1 MKIFE
6 WFDTLFEKAIITP
19 LTVIQTKIEQFSDW
33 NYIVGIEWSKT
44 VSAVEAKW
52 EKYPQRIKE
61 DPDVLRAYEEKKK
74 ELTAEGA
81 LTVANL
87 AGGVVGKGVKWGV
100 DSITKA
106 ALENIQPVINDF
118 FESYEGDPKDKEI
131 VDKLAASGE
140 FGLNAVVGFMLGHF
154 LSPVISTGLAPA
166 WEAMGQEAWKK
177 IPVRLLDEGRL
188 LYLIFRYP
196 DEAEIYK
203 EELKRKGY
211 SDERI
216 AELEKAFLYYPTP
229 RDFIHYAVRETF
241 DDTVAEKYGYDQHY
255 PKEMEQYILKAGMN
269 PEWLKHEWRAHWA
282 MIAPRMAYEMLQRE
296 EIDIDM
302 LRDILKIA
310 DYPPYLIDK
319 LINISYARIGRID
332 LRRLYST
339 GEIDFEGM
347 ERGYRHLG
355 YSPSDANKIAVWT
368 DKEYAQKD
376 KDIAQGKIMK
386 GYNLG
391 EISTEVCLTSLI
403 TLGYDEDESRYLI
416 ALEDYALAEKRKV
429 DEAETLIEEVING
442 TKTLVELE
450 TGLKALLLRPKEISK
465 YRDKVTRKVRALI
478 TQPTEAKLTKWVTAG
493 IIDFPTYKTRLAALR
508 YSPEDIEHFAKEVKS
523 E

>member
-6 WFDTLFEKAIITP
+6 WFDTLFEKVILTP
-19 LTVIQTKIEQFSDW
+19 INALKVAVERFSDW

-52 EKYPQRIKE
+52 EKYPDRIKK
-61 DPDVLRAYEEKKK
+61 DPDVLQAYEEKKK

-81 LTVANL
+81 LTVASL

-100 DSITKA
+100 DAVTKA
-106 ALENIQPVINDF
+106 ALENIQPVIDDF
-118 FESYEGDPKDKEI
+118 FVGYKGDPKDKEI
-131 VDKLAASGE
+131 VNNLAASGE

-166 WEAMGQEAWKK
+166 WEVMGQEAWKK

-188 LYLIFRYP
+188 LYLIYRYP

-203 EELKRKGY
+203 DELIRKGY
-211 SDERI
+211 SNERI
-216 AELEKAFLYYPTP
+216 KELEKAFLYYPTP
-229 RDFIHYAVRETF
+229 RDFIHYAVRESF
-241 DDTVAEKYGYDQHY
+241 DEEVVKKYGYDEGY
-255 PKEMEQYILKAGMN
+255 PEQMEEYVKKAGMN
-269 PEWLKHEWRAHWA
+269 PEWLKYEWRAHWA
-282 MIAPRMAYEMLQRE
+282 MISPRMAYEMLQRE

-347 ERGYRHLG
+347 EKGYRHLG
-355 YSPSDANKIAVWT
+355 YSPSDATKIATWT

-391 EISTEVCLTSLI
+391 EISVEICLKSLLA
-403 TLGYDEDESRYLI
+403 LGYDEDESKYLI
-416 ALEDYALAEKRKV
+416 ALEDYALAEKHKE
-429 DEAETLIEEVING
+429 DEAETLVEEVING
-442 TKTLVELE
+442 TKTLEELE
-450 TGLKALLLRPKEISK
+450 SALKGLLLRPKEISK
-465 YRDKVTRKVRALI
+465 YRDKAKRKVRALI
-478 TQPTEAKLTKWVTAG
+478 TQPTEAKLTKWVNAG
-493 IIDFPTYKTRLAALR
+493 IIDFATYKTRLAALR
-508 YSPEDIEHFAKEVKS
+508 YSPEDIENFVKEVKS